1 MQFLNRNSKK
11 IEEEFTEVVTDM
23 ADSSCVVLRFTEGI
37 SEEASNWFCKMI
49 VKPVLYG
56 GAGLEV
62 KKYDC
67 NDSEVCNQIFLISAS
82 INNLILA
89 AEKFEL
95 LKRDQFGK
103 FTPFTVDNRY
113 EFENFEDKNEN
124 FFTSSEKQWLIN
136 SLLSSVVCNDDKIK
150 NVPGLPKIKV
160 FNDRPLLLQRSM
172 HKIVQI
178 YPLHHIESL
187 KSLENQ
193 WYLGWEQ
200 PINAIK
206 SYFGES
212 IALYFTFLGFYT
224 KFLLPTA
231 VIGILH
237 YFFIVD
243 ENHSENVWFAVLN
256 VVWATVFL
264 ELWKRKCSESAFN
277 WGRLSNRIK
286 DDFGYNEKPRPSF
299 KGKLRTSPITG
310 MQELY
315 YPTWKNQ
322 MKLYF
327 ISYPLLLISLLLVT
341 VGMLFYFHLNEK
353 VQKMYVNQTGIWV
366 ILAKRAPKVAYA
378 ILVWICSNIYG
389 KVAVILND
397 WENHRV
403 QSSYNNHLIVKLVFF
418 NFVNSFLSLFYIAFY
433 LCDMAMLRQQ
443 LATLLIIQQLIQ
455 QVQESFI
462 PYLKYKR
469 QSVKINK
476 NGNCVRF
483 KRIRDTKNQVIKEG
497 NLPPYNSTYNDY
509 VELFLQFGYVF
520 MFSAAYPLAGFWA
533 FLNNIVEIRTDA
545 FKLSKLHQRPFIEQA
560 ASIGA
565 WQFAFEVMS
574 IISVITNCG
583 IIALSKST
591 QDWLMNDLGPLKY
604 TLIFVAIEHMLII
617 LKIFIAYIIPD
628 VPGFVSQQLAQAEFK
643 IQQTLKENQ
652 HQFCTLEK
660 QEIIFK

>member
-200 PINAIK
+200 PISKCNQKLFWRIYCIVFYI
-206 SYFGES
+206 SWF
-212 IALYFTFLGFYT
+212 LYKVFTAYSCHWNT
-224 KFLLPTA
+224 
-231 VIGILH
+231 
-237 YFFIVD
+237 
-243 ENHSENVWFAVLN
+243 
-256 VVWATVFL
+256 
-264 ELWKRKCSESAFN
+264 
-277 WGRLSNRIK
+277 
-286 DDFGYNEKPRPSF
+286 
-299 KGKLRTSPITG
+299 
-310 MQELY
+310 
-315 YPTWKNQ
+315 
-322 MKLYF
+322 
-327 ISYPLLLISLLLVT
+327 PLL
-341 VGMLFYFHLNEK
+341 FH
-353 VQKMYVNQTGIWV
+353 
-366 ILAKRAPKVAYA
+366 
-378 ILVWICSNIYG
+378 C
-389 KVAVILND
+389 
-397 WENHRV
+397 
-403 QSSYNNHLIVKLVFF
+403 
-418 NFVNSFLSLFYIAFY
+418 
-433 LCDMAMLRQQ
+433 
-443 LATLLIIQQLIQ
+443 
-455 QVQESFI
+455 
-462 PYLKYKR
+462 
-469 QSVKINK
+469 
-476 NGNCVRF
+476 
-483 KRIRDTKNQVIKEG
+483 
-497 NLPPYNSTYNDY
+497 
-509 VELFLQFGYVF
+509 
-520 MFSAAYPLAGFWA
+520 
-533 FLNNIVEIRTDA
+533 
-545 FKLSKLHQRPFIEQA
+545 
-560 ASIGA
+560 
-565 WQFAFEVMS
+565 
-574 IISVITNCG
+574 
-583 IIALSKST
+583 
-591 QDWLMNDLGPLKY
+591 
-604 TLIFVAIEHMLII
+604 
-617 LKIFIAYIIPD
+617 
-628 VPGFVSQQLAQAEFK
+628 
-643 IQQTLKENQ
+643 
-652 HQFCTLEK
+652 
-660 QEIIFK
+660 